1 MFFFLSLKNNFCVL
15 MQLQLTNLCF
25 CQYLD
30 QLFAKDTHAAHEY
43 GGLMVEL
50 YAEFDQSKLLSFL
63 RRSESYP
70 LQKALEIC
78 EMRGLIKEQVFL
90 LG

>member
-1 MFFFLSLKNNFCVL
+1 M
-15 MQLQLTNLCF
+15 
-25 CQYLD
+25 QYLD
-30 QLFAKDTHAAHEY
+30 QLFNKDMHAAHDY

-50 YAEFDQSKLLSFL
+50 YAEFDRSKLLAFL

-78 EMRGLIKEQVFL
+78 EMRGFVKEQVFL
-90 LG
+90 LGECKI

>member
-1 MFFFLSLKNNFCVL
+1 